1 MKKQIALEKRLPIQ
15 EMTLKIALNIHRKAK
30 IIKHIVLTINLP
42 ISLPKQNPMTM
53 ASIKI
58 IILTLRI

>member
-1 MKKQIALEKRLPIQ
+1 
-15 EMTLKIALNIHRKAK
+15 MTLKIALNIHRKAK